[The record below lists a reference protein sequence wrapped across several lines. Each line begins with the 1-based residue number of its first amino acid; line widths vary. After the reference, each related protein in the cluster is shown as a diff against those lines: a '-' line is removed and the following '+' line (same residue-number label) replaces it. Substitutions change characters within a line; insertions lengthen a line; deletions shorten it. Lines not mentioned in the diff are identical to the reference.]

1 MTDLISKLKL
11 KKIKIKI
18 FHLYEDWHDVGTHE
32 KLNEL
37 RRKFK
42 NK

>member
-1 MTDLISKLKL
+1 MTDLISKIQN
-11 KKIKIKI
+11 KKNKIKI
-18 FHLYEDWHDVGTHE
+18 FHSYEDWHDVGTHE

-37 RRKFK
+37 RKKYK